1 MRFCAPQPP
10 CAPVPAE
17 SCCIL
22 ALLHCHT
29 VALAGNRRNSGAQ
42 GLSCATSGSDVP
54 FDSCR
59 YLFKSTSAGVQDYL
73 CNRLYALPEAGVER
87 YLLQLGQ
94 LVLTRPHSSLER
106 VLIDLCA
113 RSLRLAVKVHTS

>member
-1 MRFCAPQPP
+1 MPHITAAP
-10 CAPVPAE
+10 AP
-17 SCCIL
+17 
-22 ALLHCHT
+22 
-29 VALAGNRRNSGAQ
+29 R
-42 GLSCATSGSDVP
+42 
-54 FDSCR
+54 R

-73 CNRLYALPEAGVER
+73 CNRLYSLSEAGIER

-113 RSLRLAVKVHTS
+113 RSLRLAVKVHIRFMQYCLPFAKYRPPDVEQQHKLCGMPQEVGLSSSRRL

>member
-1 MRFCAPQPP
+1 MLVKSIGRTPP
-10 CAPVPAE
+10 
-17 SCCIL
+17 
-22 ALLHCHT
+22 
-29 VALAGNRRNSGAQ
+29 RRI
-42 GLSCATSGSDVP
+42 C
-54 FDSCR
+54 CR

-73 CNRLYALPEAGVER
+73 CNRLYSLPEAGVER

-113 RSLRLAVKVHTS
+113 RSLRLAVKVGNRT

>member
-1 MRFCAPQPP
+1 M
-10 CAPVPAE
+10 V
-17 SCCIL
+17 IID
-22 ALLHCHT
+22 LLLQWQDVGELQLHKDC
-29 VALAGNRRNSGAQ
+29 R
-42 GLSCATSGSDVP
+42 ATLGSDTP
-54 FDSCR
+54 SALRR

-113 RSLRLAVKVHTS
+113 RSLRLAVKVHTL

>member
-1 MRFCAPQPP
+1 M
-10 CAPVPAE
+10 
-17 SCCIL
+17 
-22 ALLHCHT
+22 
-29 VALAGNRRNSGAQ
+29 
-42 GLSCATSGSDVP
+42 P
-54 FDSCR
+54 FDSRR

-106 VLIDLCA
+106 MLIDLCA
-113 RSLRLAVKVHTS
+113 RSLRLAVKVTALWVDIGPRFGAFPKP

>member
-1 MRFCAPQPP
+1 MCDVECDSTQP
-10 CAPVPAE
+10 
-17 SCCIL
+17 
-22 ALLHCHT
+22 ALRSAIAAIAT
-29 VALAGNRRNSGAQ
+29 Q
-42 GLSCATSGSDVP
+42 GMIIMH
-54 FDSCR
+54 R

-73 CNRLYALPEAGVER
+73 CNRLYSLSEAGIER

-113 RSLRLAVKVHTS
+113 RSLRLAVKVGCACSFYKRSCGACQS